1 MRVRSGVVVS
11 LAVLLLALLLDE
23 SAGLAQPGTGSTV
36 GTERIGAILTEHA
49 QWTWYWS
56 SLGPAPRPP
65 TSAGS
70 GTVEFMRDG
79 DRIRGHISI
88 PVMSRE
94 CEFEIVV
101 KDGGFGW
108 PGCPLPEHRLVRS
121 PDKEITYH
129 PDDPEYPFKGSG
141 ASTWYWFRPR

>member
-1 MRVRSGVVVS
+1 MGTSFGPVASTMR
-11 LAVLLLALLLDE
+11 LMALLLTG
-23 SAGLAQPGTGSTV
+23 SPALAQQGPGSTV
-36 GTERIGAILTEHA
+36 DADRIMAILTEHA
-49 QWTWYWS
+49 QWMWYWS

-65 TSAGS
+65 ASAGS
-70 GTVEFMRDG
+70 GTVEFARDG

-88 PVMSRE
+88 PVMNRE
-94 CEFEIVV
+94 CESEVVV

-121 PDKEITYH
+121 PDKEITYD
-129 PDDPEYPFKGSG
+129 PDDREYPFKGTG